1 MTDSTKKFILSRFK
15 DLEKDIEKNIS
26 YVQGYASDAFRV
38 HSANADNIAAYATR
52 LAEARGK
59 RDGIIFTL
67 QNLGYDL
74 VWDGEHLVDISE
86 YSED

>member
-1 MTDSTKKFILSRFK
+1 MKDSTKRFILARFK
-15 DLEKDIEKNIS
+15 DFEKDIETNAGYI
-26 YVQGYASDAFRV
+26 QNYASDAFRV
-38 HSANADNIAAYATR
+38 HSANADNIATYATR

-74 VWDGEHLVDISE
+74 IWDGEHLSDISE
-86 YSED
+86 YKEN